1 MLPAD
6 ILTRFIAAA
15 GGFFDAHPAL
25 ARILLAGVIAAA
37 WLLGIALNRYAHRR
51 PR

>member
-15 GGFFDAHPAL
+15 GAFFDAHPAL

-37 WLLGIALNRYAHRR
+37 WLLGVALDRHAHRH

>member
-6 ILTRFIAAA
+6 ILTRCITTA
-15 GGFFDAHPAL
+15 GAFFDAHPAL
-25 ARILLAGVIAAA
+25 ARILLAGVIVAV
-37 WLLGIALNRYAHRR
+37 WLLGIALDRYAHRR